1 MSKNIIV
8 LDLETK
14 NAFDDVGGKRNLEAL
29 GISLAGMYSYKTGEY
44 RAFREEELGQLE
56 TILTEKPLVVGFNIR
71 RFDIPVLKPYLH
83 FDPAVL
89 PLLDI
94 MEEVVRVTGHR
105 VSLESVAQATLNEG
119 KSGSGL
125 DAIKYYREGNFEK
138 LTKYCLDDVRITK
151 EVYEYGAAHHEIFF
165 TSKFGRTK
173 ARVPANWEIKH
184 PNEGSAEESQF
195 KLF

>member
-1 MSKNIIV
+1 MTKNIIV

-14 NAFDDVGGKRNLEAL
+14 NSFDDVGGRKNLESL
-29 GISLAGMYSYKTGEY
+29 GISLAGVYSYKTDEY
-44 RAFREEELGQLE
+44 KAFREEELGQLE
-56 TILTEKPLVVGFNIR
+56 AMLADKPLVVGFNIR
-71 RFDIPVLKPYLH
+71 HFDIPVLKPYLH

-94 MEEVVRVTGHR
+94 MEEVVKVMGHR
-105 VSLESVAQATLNEG
+105 VSLDSVAQATLNEG

-125 DAIKYYREGNFEK
+125 DAIKYYREGDFEK

-151 EVYEYGAAHHEIFF
+151 EVYEYGAKNHEIFF
-165 TSKFGRTK
+165 TSKFGKTK
-173 ARVPANWEIKH
+173 SRVPTTWEIKH
-184 PNEGSAEESQF
+184 PNEGAAEESQF